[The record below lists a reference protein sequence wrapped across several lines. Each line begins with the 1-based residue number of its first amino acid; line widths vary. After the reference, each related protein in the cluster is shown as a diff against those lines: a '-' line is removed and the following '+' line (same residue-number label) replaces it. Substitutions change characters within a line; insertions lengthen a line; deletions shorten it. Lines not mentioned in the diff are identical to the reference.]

1 MSRGN
6 KIPFPRG
13 RSAAQGTTIDSGDL
27 QGVHLEGQIV
37 YLPDTDPSDTKKRRS
52 QSDVVAKVVR
62 NVSGESL
69 LPKRLVT
76 YSSGFHGKRVGG
88 YSVEVDQF
96 NIAGVVDDHLPST
109 GVQNNDLFYVIIGG
123 PVLVTTSASAMTNHA
138 SAQGAVVYAQTAS
151 NSTGATGTTTAGRI
165 TGISATTDQGEDL
178 SHVVTPI
185 GVAKSAIA
193 AGDTAQDKL
202 IDVKLT

>member
-27 QGVHLEGQIV
+27 QGVHLEGQVV
-37 YLPDTDPSDTKKRRS
+37 YLPDTDPSDTKVRRS
-52 QSDVVAKVVR
+52 NNDVIARVVR
-62 NVSGESL
+62 NSSGETL

-76 YSSGFHGKRVGG
+76 YSSGFHGRRVGG

-123 PVLVTTSASAMTNHA
+123 PCLVTTSVSAMTNAA

-165 TGISATTDQGEDL
+165 QGISATTDQGEDL
-178 SHVVTPI
+178 SFVVTPVGI
-185 GVAKSAIA
+185 ANTAIA
-193 AGDTAQDKL
+193 VSDQAVDKL